1 MDTEAPPQELA
12 PTTNRRRRYSR
23 AFKHQVLD
31 ECNEPGASV
40 AGVAIRHGLNPNLVQ
55 KWRKALQSTS
65 KSDFV
70 RLPAPTAA
78 PAVAASATLRI
89 EVPTPKGTLIV
100 HWPVSELQQS
110 VAWLRALTR

>member
-1 MDTEAPPQELA
+1 MDTEAPPEELA
-12 PTTNRRRRYSR
+12 PTTNRRRRYSG
-23 AFKHQVLD
+23 AFKEQVLA

-65 KSDFV
+65 QSDFI
-70 RLPAPTAA
+70 RLPAPPAPPAA
-78 PAVAASATLRI
+78 DASAMLRI
-89 EVPTPKGTLIV
+89 EVPTPNGTLIV
-100 HWPVSELQQS
+100 HWPMSELQHS